1 VARPGHRSE
10 AVAAAGRPC
19 ETKESGVEAKK
30 KAVAATTIAAAM
42 AMLLAGCSGGSSG
55 TGASG
60 GNSGTTLTYWASNQ
74 GSSLQN
80 DKEVLTP
87 ILKDFTKQTGIKVDL
102 QVIGWNDLQ
111 TKIQTAVT
119 SGQGPDVVN
128 IGNTWGTSFQS
139 TGAFVPFDSK
149 NASAIGGLDRF
160 VKTALDAG
168 GAPGKT
174 PTSVPLYG
182 LAYGLYY
189 NKALFQQAG
198 LQPPTTWE
206 DFVADGKKLTH
217 GAQWGLTLAAASY
230 TENIHFA
237 FLTAAQNGGAFY
249 DASGKP
255 TFNTPENV
263 AGLQRYLALMQ
274 TDKIVN
280 PSNAQYDSDA
290 QPSSDF
296 ASGKAAM
303 FLSQNNAD
311 TTLKAD
317 GMKVGDWG
325 VVALPAPA
333 GAAAQISTF
342 PAGINMSVFKY
353 TKHLPQALQFV
364 KYMTSSAVQSELAVP
379 YSVLPVLQG
388 AKADFTTDAAE
399 AKAFMDAYQNHS
411 KPLPQVASEA
421 DFESTIG
428 KGLSNLFA
436 QIATGKNVTN
446 ADIASMLTSAQ
457 QQVEAAG

>member
-1 VARPGHRSE
+1 MRTNKKVLA
-10 AVAAAGRPC
+10 AVTATAAV
-19 ETKESGVEAKK
+19 S
-30 KAVAATTIAAAM
+30 
-42 AMLLAGCSGGSSG
+42 MLLAGCSGG
-55 TGASG
+55 G
-60 GNSGTTLTYWASNQ
+60 GSNPSTSAGGSDVTLTYWASNQ
-74 GSSLQN
+74 GSSLAN

-87 ILKDFTKQTGIKVDL
+87 VLKQFTDQTGVKVDL

-111 TKIQTAVT
+111 TKIETAIT

-139 TGAFVPFDSK
+139 SGAFVEFDSK
-149 NASAIGGLDRF
+149 NAAAIGGLDKF

-168 GAPGKT
+168 GAPGAT

-189 NKALFQQAG
+189 NKALFQKAG

-206 DFVADGKKLTH
+206 ELVSDGQKLTH
-217 GAQWGLTLAAASY
+217 GSQWGLTLAAASY

-255 TFNTPENV
+255 TFDTPKNV

-296 ASGKAAM
+296 AAGKAAM

-333 GAAAQISTF
+333 NAAAQISTF
-342 PAGINMSVFKY
+342 PAGINLSIFKY
-353 TKHLPQALQFV
+353 TKHLPQALEFV
-364 KYMTSSAVQSELAVP
+364 KFMTSSAVQTELAVP
-379 YSVLPVLQG
+379 YSTLPVLQG
-388 AKADFTTDAAE
+388 AKATYTTDAAE
-399 AKAFMDAYQNHS
+399 AAAFMDAYQNHS

-421 DFESTIG
+421 NFESTIG

-436 QIATGKNVTN
+436 QIATGKTVSAT
-446 ADIASMLTSAQ
+446 DISTMLKSAQ

>member
-1 VARPGHRSE
+1 MKAKNKALTAVT
-10 AVAAAGRPC
+10 VAAAM
-19 ETKESGVEAKK
+19 S
-30 KAVAATTIAAAM
+30 
-42 AMLLAGCSGGSSG
+42 MLLAGCSSGGSSG
-55 TGASG
+55 NSTNGSG
-60 GNSGTTLTYWASNQ
+60 VTLTYWASNQ

-80 DKEVLTP
+80 DKDVLTP
-87 ILKDFTKQTGIKVDL
+87 ILKDFTKQTGVKVDL

-111 TKIQTAVT
+111 TKIQTAIT

-149 NASAIGGLDRF
+149 NAAAIGGLDRF

-189 NKALFQQAG
+189 NKALFQKAN

-206 DFVADGKKLTH
+206 EFVADAKQLTH
-217 GAQWGLTLAAASY
+217 GDQWGLTLAAASY

-255 TFNTPENV
+255 TFDTPENV

-274 TDKIVN
+274 TDKVVN

-296 ASGKAAM
+296 AAGKAAM

-333 GAAAQISTF
+333 DAKEQISTF
-342 PAGINMSVFKY
+342 PAGINMSIFKY
-353 TKHLPQALQFV
+353 TKNLPQALEFV
-364 KYMTSSAVQSELAVP
+364 KYMTSSDVQSELAVP
-379 YSVLPVLQG
+379 YSTLPVLAG
-388 AKADFTTDAAE
+388 AKPTFTTDAAE
-399 AKAFMDAYQNHS
+399 AQAFMDAYQNHS

-436 QIATGKNVTN
+436 QIATGKKVSN
-446 ADIASMLTSAQ
+446 ADISSMLDTAQ